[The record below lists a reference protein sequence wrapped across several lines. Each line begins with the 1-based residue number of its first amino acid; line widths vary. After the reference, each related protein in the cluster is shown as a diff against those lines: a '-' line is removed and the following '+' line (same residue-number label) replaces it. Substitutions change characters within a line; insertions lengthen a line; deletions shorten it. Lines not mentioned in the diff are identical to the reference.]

1 MKPNARLIV
10 AFAAA
15 LLVAF
20 ALAPAP
26 ARANQA
32 SRELRDRGTALGYN
46 LDFDQAI
53 AMYAQAIAA
62 DPSDPA
68 SYRARAAEIWL
79 HIMFMRGLVT
89 SDNYLGRFARPP
101 ASMRT
106 PPPELAAQFTS
117 DLNQSLT
124 LSLAQVKAHPDSA
137 DAHYQLGA
145 TYGLQA
151 SYAATVGDD
160 RKAAFG
166 AARRAYKEEVQTMQ
180 LDPSRADAGLIVG
193 TYRYMVASL
202 SWSVRWLAY
211 LVGFQGGKDEGI
223 RLIEAASRYPG
234 ENQHDARMALILID
248 NREHRY
254 DEALKML
261 DELEHGF
268 PQNRLL
274 WLEAGA
280 TALRAK
286 RAADAERYLDEGIA
300 KLDRDDRPRMYGEE
314 ALWYYERGAAR
325 VALGRREEAAADLN
339 RALGAHGRVWVE
351 GRAHTELGKLADLA
365 GHHQIARAEYQA
377 AEKMA
382 DQDDDPVGKD
392 AADEL
397 LQNGYHPPT
406 TAGGDARR

>member
-1 MKPNARLIV
+1 MTRRVTARV
-10 AFAAA
+10 VA
-15 LLVAF
+15 LLIAG
-20 ALAPAP
+20 LLLPAA

-46 LDFDQAI
+46 LDFDQAV
-53 AMYAQAIAA
+53 AMYAKAIAA
-62 DPSDPA
+62 APSDPA

-160 RKAAFG
+160 RRAAFG
-166 AARRAYKEEVQTMQ
+166 AARRAYREEAQTMQ

-223 RLIEAASRYPG
+223 RLIEGAGRYPG
-234 ENQHDARMALILID
+234 ENQHDAKMALILIY

-254 DEALKML
+254 ADALRML
-261 DELEHGF
+261 DELERGF
-268 PQNRLL
+268 PANRLL

-280 TALRAK
+280 TALRAD

-300 KLDRDDRPRMYGEE
+300 KLDRDDRPRMFGEE

-351 GRAHTELGKLADLA
+351 GRVHTELGKLADLA
-365 GHHQIARAEYQA
+365 GHHQIARAEYRA

-397 LQNGYHPPT
+397 LQHGYHPPT
-406 TAGGDARR
+406 AAHGDARR